1 MTSEFVPRRI
11 RYIGVTV
18 RHDSTGKSSS
28 GIAGLTA
35 VLLAVVLVGCV
46 ASKPAPQP
54 HATVLLSVV
63 MEGRVPT
70 ERQPAGILLGVDEQ
84 LASGGRQFAFAPNT
98 RIPGHYTTF
107 LARLELPPGK
117 HHLTRLA
124 GVAGNGA
131 PAPEFDVVLDLPFEV
146 KARETGYLGH
156 LEWSYGSDASN
167 EPHLVLADAYE
178 DDLPGLVHA
187 WPALRGHSLARH
199 ASAQIVSV
207 RAELRDPTALA
218 NSRTH
223 GEGSPQVARLDLGA
237 ATGLPHEAQPAFR
250 VFLTKAYP
258 RAFAVTDSG
267 QVGMAVGGNDVI
279 RHALRNCKLKLSAS
293 SPRVTRSPPSR
304 KSTCRLF
311 AVDDTLTQ

>member
-1 MTSEFVPRRI
+1 MTSEFAPRRF
-11 RYIGVTV
+11 RYIGVAV

-28 GIAGLTA
+28 GIAAVTA
-35 VLLAVVLVGCV
+35 ALLAVALVGCV
-46 ASKPAPQP
+46 AGKPAPQP

-84 LASGGRQFAFAPNT
+84 QAAGGRQFAFAPNT

-124 GVAGNGA
+124 GVAGNGT

-156 LEWSYGSDASN
+156 LEWSYGGDASN
-167 EPHLVLADAYE
+167 EARLVLADAYE
-178 DDLPGLVHA
+178 DDVPGLVHA
-187 WPALRGHSLARH
+187 WPALRGHSIARR
-199 ASAQIVSV
+199 APARIVAV

-218 NSRTH
+218 DSRAH
-223 GEGSPQVARLDLGA
+223 GEGSSQVARLDLSA

-279 RHALRNCKLKLSAS
+279 QHALRNCKLKLSAS
-293 SPRVTRSPPSR
+293 SPRAAR
-304 KSTCRLF
+304 KSTCKLF